1 MSDIKSQILYLEQTL
16 EELKAAQRK
25 NYKREPNHPR
35 NIFKYAIVVPNH
47 PLGIH
52 EHYTDCFENA
62 KKSCIEWATD
72 YGRAYVEDSTLKTVY
87 SVS

>member
-62 KKSCIEWATD
+62 KKVVLS
-72 YGRAYVEDSTLKTVY
+72 GQKTTV
-87 SVS
+87 VHTWKIVH